1 MRALVR
7 LTQDWAN
14 SATAAEDQKGILAS
28 VIEKALSSPGMTVSV
43 GAVDGPLSSNAVIR
57 DVVISDFQGPWLRL
71 DRAHIDWT
79 RSALLTGRLLISNLE
94 VDHLELLRKP
104 LPSSVEEK
112 PSEDA
117 APSGGFSAP
126 SLPIK
131 VVVGAFSLAQLD
143 LGKDVLGVA
152 AKLGAKGHATL
163 GRPSDGLDLV
173 FDLQRQ
179 DAPGALGLQLAFDP
193 KSSILKLGA
202 GVHEPA
208 GGLIAHAVKLDGL
221 PPVNFDLSGDGKLD
235 AFQSKLSFAAGPLA
249 SVAGGARLDRRDA
262 QRALTLDLD
271 GAISQLLPP
280 WLGPVFQGQTKVTGA
295 ALFGDDGSYGLDN
308 FQIVAKQARLDANGR
323 LGADQMIEGHVTLR
337 AMDEKGQGAR
347 AGDIEIGALDFRLD
361 ASGPMLAPALD
372 LKLHVADAKAPAGR
386 IGKLDALVTA
396 RPDGPATD
404 PNSRVD
410 VAADASGEGLDFQR
424 PQPEGRR
431 RRGFRTHPAREG
443 RPQRRRGCV
452 GCPDQGGRRRGRG
465 HWPVRTQ
472 PTQGARHF
480 QCA

>member
-1 MRALVR
+1 MAVVLLGLVGAGVYAGVVYYAGSA
-7 LTQDWAN
+7 D
-14 SATAAEDQKGILAS
+14 SATASEGDQKGILAS

-57 DVVISDFQGPWLRL
+57 DVVISDAQGPWLRL
-71 DRAHIDWT
+71 DRAHIAWT

-94 VDHLELLRKP
+94 IGHLEVLRKP
-104 LPSSVEEK
+104 LPSPVEEK
-112 PSEDA
+112 PSGDA
-117 APSGGFSAP
+117 APAGGFSAP

-131 VVVGAFSLAQLD
+131 VVVGVFSLAQLD
-143 LGKDVLGVA
+143 LGEDVLGVA

-202 GVHEPA
+202 AVHEPA

-221 PPVNFDLSGDGKLD
+221 PPVDLDLNGDGKLD
-235 AFQSKLSFAAGPLA
+235 AFLSKLSFSAGPLA
-249 SVAGGARLDRRDA
+249 SVAGGARLDRFDA

-323 LGADQMIEGHVTLR
+323 LGVDQNHRRPCHFARDGRKREGCPSWRHRNRRARFPSRRLR
-337 AMDEKGQGAR
+337 ADARARARSETACRRRQGAR
-347 AGDIEIGALDFRLD
+347 WADRQARRPGDGAAGW
-361 ASGPMLAPALD
+361 
-372 LKLHVADAKAPAGR
+372 
-386 IGKLDALVTA
+386 
-396 RPDGPATD
+396 
-404 PNSRVD
+404 SRD
-410 VAADASGEGLDFQR
+410 R
-424 PQPEGRR
+424 PQ
-431 RRGFRTHPAREG
+431 
-443 RPQRRRGCV
+443 
-452 GCPDQGGRRRGRG
+452 
-465 HWPVRTQ
+465 
-472 PTQGARHF
+472 
-480 QCA
+480 